1 MSQET
6 LRRAIVG
13 LVLVCCMTA
22 VAQDKGYWRA
32 SSSTARSITGDVALS
47 DEKISIN
54 FLSFTVARIRA
65 LEQGEASAL
74 FDADGTAGGN
84 GSLYRLNVPG
94 AKKFLHRNSLCG
106 SDDTQWMVT
115 YVAGRSLQLAF
126 FSGQKPPVFTPDA
139 IANSTDLCGK
149 FSYVK

>member
-13 LVLVCCMTA
+13 WVLVCCMTA
-22 VAQDKGYWRA
+22 VAQDMGYWRA

-149 FSYVK
+149 FSYVR

>member
-1 MSQET
+1 MKRET
-6 LRRAIVG
+6 LLCVI
-13 LVLVCCMTA
+13 LWSVLVCCMTA
-22 VAQDKGYWRA
+22 AAQETGYWRA
-32 SSSTARSITGDVALS
+32 ASSTARSITGDVALS

-54 FLSFTVARIRA
+54 FLSFTVARIRG

-115 YVAGRSLQLAF
+115 YVSGRSLRLAF

-139 IANSTDLCGK
+139 IANSADLCGK

>member
-149 FSYVK
+149 FSYVR